1 MRVHTVVVSVQHSED
16 ISLEDMRSQIT
27 EKIVKVSPFFPLSPS
42 SFLYCDIR
50 AKFRNVT
57 KDE

>member
-27 EKIVKVSPFFPLSPS
+27 EKIVKVSLLSLLSLSSLHVPFGT
-42 SFLYCDIR
+42 
-50 AKFRNVT
+50 VT
-57 KDE
+57 